1 MWLHCY
7 SDVTKH
13 SIFLMYFYYLYF
25 ESMAYYLIA
34 IYLLRRWTCKSL
46 TLKICKCTD
55 LLKPVLERNII
66 IKPAIVF
73 SYTISFYVCISM
85 CLDDNIQHLTCIVI
99 SNVEI
104 CMYTSYSLIC
114 VCNPCTYI
122 FLWKVLSN
130 SWHLI
135 CQSTSASHL
144 MILAF
149 LF

>member
-1 MWLHCY
+1 
-7 SDVTKH
+7 
-13 SIFLMYFYYLYF
+13 MYFYDFFF

-34 IYLLRRWTCKSL
+34 IYLLRRWTCQSL
-46 TLKICKCTD
+46 TLIKCECTD
-55 LLKPVLERNII
+55 LLKPVQQRNII

-73 SYTISFYVCISM
+73 SFTISFYVCISM
-85 CLDDNIQHLTCIVI
+85 CLDENIHHVTCIII

-104 CMYTSYSLIC
+104 CRYTSYSLIS
-114 VCNPCTYI
+114 VYNPCTYI

-135 CQSTSASHL
+135 CQSTSAYHL

-149 LF
+149 LI